1 MKKIKLFLKYVFLIL
16 IISGCTN
23 VVNYDDNKE
32 YFTDSNE
39 IQYYKGSP
47 FTGIAESYN
56 EAGQLNFRIKF
67 KDGKRNGLHEQYYLN
82 GQLSEKV
89 NYKNG
94 KLHGSFES
102 YYQNGQLFKKGENKN
117 GEQDGPFEEYYENGQ
132 LTKKASYKDGVK
144 DGPYEEYYNT
154 GQLISKGTYIDGKLV
169 GPEKLLFNKNTIDRD
184 LKIFTEGKGNIYS
197 RILKIYIDNN
207 DTGGIENWS
216 ELENNSFEFIKIN
229 KTDFPSTL
237 QGEIISYIE
246 MRKENRMFK
255 GQQDILKS
263 IDYSSGY
270 GEYIL
275 CETPDC
281 IKNTKLNLTKIK
293 AIEKKIVDLKR
304 GEIVSTNFK
313 GKNKWHD
320 HYNAIMPIYNQIIKS
335 FKILDNYSKVDF
347 DVEKV
352 KDEIYNILWYQ
363 IKYFGSQFPE
373 AIGII
378 ESLYSLDSF
387 EENIKTIPSNL
398 IVEYYKLIVSNF
410 FDEILMT
417 YLGKDADLYPEYSRS
432 KSDRL
437 WYIQREL

>member
-1 MKKIKLFLKYVFLIL
+1 MKLILKYVFLIL
-16 IISGCTN
+16 IISSCTN

-47 FTGIAESYN
+47 FTGGAESYN

-89 NYKNG
+89 YYKNG
-94 KLHGSFES
+94 KLHGSFET

-117 GEQDGPFEEYYENGQ
+117 GEQEGLYEEYYENGQ
-132 LTKKASYKDGVK
+132 LTEKANYKDGVK
-144 DGPYEEYYNT
+144 DGPYEKYYNT
-154 GQLISKGTYIDGKLV
+154 GQLMSKGTYIDGKLV
-169 GPEKLLFNKNTIDRD
+169 GPDKLLFNKNTIDRD
-184 LKIFTEGKGNIYS
+184 FKIFTEGKGNIYS

-207 DTGGIENWS
+207 NTDGIENWS

-246 MRKENRMFK
+246 MRKNNRIYK
-255 GQQDILKS
+255 GEQELLKS

-270 GEYIL
+270 AEYL
-275 CETPDC
+275 MCETPDC
-281 IKNTKLNLTKIK
+281 VKDSKLNLTKIK
-293 AIEKKIVDLKR
+293 AIENNILELKK
-304 GEIVSTNFK
+304 GEIVSTNNK
-313 GKNKWHD
+313 GKNKWHN
-320 HYNAIMPIYNQIIKS
+320 HHNTIMPIFNQIIKS
-335 FKILDNYSKVDF
+335 FKILDNYSKVDL

-352 KDEIYNILWYQ
+352 KDEITNLMSIQ
-363 IKYFGSQFPE
+363 IFHFVKDYPE
-373 AIGII
+373 AIDII

-398 IVEYYKLIVSNF
+398 VIEYYKLITTNF

-417 YLGKDADLYPEYSRS
+417 YLGKEGSLFPDYSRT

-437 WYIQREL
+437 WYIQDEI

>member
-1 MKKIKLFLKYVFLIL
+1 MKKIKFFLKYVFLIL
-16 IISGCTN
+16 IVSGCTN

-32 YFTDSNE
+32 YFTKTND
-39 IQYYKGSP
+39 IVYFKGLP
-47 FTGIAESYN
+47 FTGVTESSN
-56 EAGQLNFRIKF
+56 QKGKQNWKEAF
-67 KDGKRNGLHEQYYLN
+67 KEGKRDGPYELYHLN
-82 GQLSEKV
+82 GQLLEKV

-102 YYQNGQLFKKGENKN
+102 YYQNGQLFKKGENNN
-117 GEQDGPFEEYYENGQ
+117 GEQDGSFEEYYENGQ
-132 LTKKASYKDGVK
+132 LTKKANYKDGDL
-144 DGPYEEYYNT
+144 DGPYEKYSNT
-154 GQLISKGTYIDGKLV
+154 GQLISKGGYVDGKLI
-169 GPEKLLFNKNTIDRD
+169 GPDKLFFNQKTIKTDF
-184 LKIFTEGKGNIYS
+184 KIFTEGKGDIYS
-197 RILKIYIDNN
+197 RILKIYIDNSN
-207 DTGGIENWS
+207 TDNINNWS
-216 ELENNSFEFIKIN
+216 DLERNSFEFIRN
-229 KTDFPSTL
+229 EKTNFSTNL
-237 QGEIISYIE
+237 QDEIIRYIE

-270 GEYIL
+270 GEYIM

-281 IKNTKLNLTKIK
+281 IKNTNLNLTKIK

-304 GEIVSTNFK
+304 GEIVSTNYK

-320 HYNAIMPIYNQIIKS
+320 HYNAIMPIYSQIIKS
-335 FKILDNYSKVDF
+335 FKILDNYSKVDL

-352 KDEIYNILWYQ
+352 KDEITNIMSIQ
-363 IKYFGSQFPE
+363 IFQFVKDYPE

-417 YLGKDADLYPEYSRS
+417 YLGKDANLFPEYSRS